1 LGAANFRDVDPD
13 RVITLTDAALM
24 AGCSRKSLE
33 RRVERGSLAVV
44 PDDDGRR
51 AVRVADL
58 LRAGL
63 VSVVPAGTEAGI
75 DPRRVAEAESEAE
88 ALRAALSAT
97 EGALRRSRDE
107 VAALRQRVMDAEAR
121 AAVAEDD
128 LTRVLLGREEP
139 ARPTRGRL
147 RLRAT

>member
-1 LGAANFRDVDPD
+1 M
-13 RVITLTDAALM
+13 ITLTDAALM

-44 PDDDGRR
+44 PDDEGRR

-63 VSVVPAGTEAGI
+63 VPAGTEAGI
-75 DPRRVAEAESEAE
+75 DPRRVAEAEAEAE

-128 LTRVLLGREEP
+128 LTRVLLGRDEP
-139 ARPTRGRL
+139 ARPARGRL